1 MRAQVCV
8 RVRSGLR
15 HGTVG
20 PALRARPLRRVGGR
34 PEARGGRLFA
44 HLPGTA
50 AALLAPAP
58 GLHGTVRFGQG
69 TLAETVRPAA
79 SSPPEPAIRA
89 DRKRV
94 PMKKD
99 GGRRRQWHASPLG
112 ELVTGALTAVC
123 RKRGFASATLAVH
136 WPDIVGARTA
146 AHTEPD
152 RMIWPRREKS
162 SDRSDGGATLVIR
175 ADAAVAVVLQHDAP
189 RLIERV
195 NAAFGWPVVER
206 IKFTQVHRRT
216 PRPAPP
222 APPAAATDAD
232 RAHALA
238 ALAPHA
244 AANAA
249 AAAAASDA
257 GAGAGALDASSDR
270 LAAALVRLGANI
282 HARRRT
288 LAAAD

>member
-1 MRAQVCV
+1 
-8 RVRSGLR
+8 
-15 HGTVG
+15 
-20 PALRARPLRRVGGR
+20 
-34 PEARGGRLFA
+34 
-44 HLPGTA
+44 
-50 AALLAPAP
+50 
-58 GLHGTVRFGQG
+58 
-69 TLAETVRPAA
+69 
-79 SSPPEPAIRA
+79 
-89 DRKRV
+89 
-94 PMKKD
+94 MKKD

-152 RMIWPRREKS
+152 RMIWPRREKPS
-162 SDRSDGGATLVIR
+162 ERSGGGATLVVR

-206 IKFTQVHRRT
+206 IKFTQVGRRA

-238 ALAPHA
+238 TLTA
-244 AANAA
+244 AAVPPKTGAA
-249 AAAAASDA
+249 DA
-257 GAGAGALDASSDR
+257 PSDR
-270 LAAALVRLGANI
+270 LSAALVRLGANI
-282 HARRRT
+282 HARRRAPT
-288 LAAAD
+288 AD